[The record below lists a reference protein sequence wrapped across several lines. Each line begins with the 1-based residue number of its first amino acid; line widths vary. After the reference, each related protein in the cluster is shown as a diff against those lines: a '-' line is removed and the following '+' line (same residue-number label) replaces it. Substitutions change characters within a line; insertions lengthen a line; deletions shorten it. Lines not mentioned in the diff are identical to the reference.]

1 MLTYPEINPVA
12 VSFGAFE
19 VHWYGLMYLVAFV
32 AGWYLGVVRTRRE
45 GTSWRAEEI
54 SDLLFYVALGVILGG
69 RVGYTLAYN
78 FGAFLDDPL
87 VILRIWQGGMSY
99 HGGMV
104 GVFVAMWFYARNTGR
119 TFFMDRLSCP
129 AGPDRAGCRP
139 PG

>member
-1 MLTYPEINPVA
+1 
-12 VSFGAFE
+12 
-19 VHWYGLMYLVAFV
+19 MYLVAFV

-119 TFFMDRLSCP
+119 TFFMVTD
-129 AGPDRAGCRP
+129 
-139 PG
+139 